1 MRSVQIYLSGEK
13 FTSAHGK
20 ARLHVAVR
28 SAPYAGR
35 SATAKLEA
43 DGTLDGLS
51 RSGSSGRVSRFWL
64 GRALAAPEGALLLL
78 RAFLG
83 VTFVFAGGQKLA
95 NPNFLSATAPGSFQ
109 EQLRGSMITSPLHHF
124 LAFALHAP
132 VLIAVVIA
140 LGEIAVGLGTLL
152 GLFGRLAAIGGALLS
167 LSFFL
172 TVSFRDS
179 PYYYG
184 PDIVFLFA
192 WTPFVL
198 GGSGTWSLDHV
209 YASRAVRVRETL
221 EVNAQPGAS
230 RSQLAVSRRRAADAE
245 RRIFLQKASAA
256 SLTALVG
263 TMFGGLTAGIGRLVH
278 TPQRSGSVGSLAEGV
293 PSTTSPTMR
302 PIASPTTRPITS
314 PTTSDGSA
322 SKVPGTSAVPPAS
335 TAGPVAGVPQ
345 GAPIGL
351 AADVP
356 IGGAASFTD
365 PAQQVPA
372 LVVQVER
379 GQFRAFSAV
388 CPHAGCTV
396 QFDGT
401 NDVFACPC
409 HGSVFNAT
417 TGAVLRGPATT
428 GLSAITVSLGPNGQ
442 LYADG

>member
-1 MRSVQIYLSGEK
+1 MN
-13 FTSAHGK
+13 
-20 ARLHVAVR
+20 
-28 SAPYAGR
+28 
-35 SATAKLEA
+35 
-43 DGTLDGLS
+43 
-51 RSGSSGRVSRFWL
+51 RFWV
-64 GRALAAPEGALLLL
+64 RPLAAPGGSLLLL

-83 VTFVFAGGQKLA
+83 VTFVFAGSQKLA
-95 NPNFLSATAPGSFQ
+95 NPNFFSATAPGSFQ
-109 EQLRGSMITSPLHHF
+109 EQLRGSMITSPLHHL

-132 VLIAVVIA
+132 VLIAALIA

-152 GLFGRLAAIGGALLS
+152 GLFGRFAAIGGALLS

-198 GGSGTWSLDHV
+198 GGSGTWSLDNI
-209 YASRAVRVRETL
+209 YANRALRVRETF

-230 RSQLAVSRRRAADAE
+230 RSQLAASRQRAADAE
-245 RRIFLQKASAA
+245 RRIFLQKAGAA
-256 SLTALVG
+256 GLTAAVG
-263 TMFGGLTAGIGRLVH
+263 TVFGGLTAGIGRLVH
-278 TPQRSGSVGSLAEGV
+278 KPQRGGAVGSIAEGV
-293 PSTTSPTMR
+293 PTTTSPTTR
-302 PIASPTTRPITS
+302 SSTSPTTRSATNPTTRS
-314 PTTSDGSA
+314 APNPTTSRGSA
-322 SKVPGTSAVPPAS
+322 STMPETSVVPPAS
-335 TAGPVAGVPQ
+335 TAGPDAQVPQ
-345 GAPIGL
+345 GTPIGP
-351 AADVP
+351 AANVP
-356 IGGAASFTD
+356 LGGAASFTD

-409 HGSVFNAT
+409 HGSVFNAS
-417 TGAVLRGPATT
+417 TGAVLQGPATT
-428 GLSAITVSLGPNGQ
+428 GLSPIPVALGPNGQ

>member
-1 MRSVQIYLSGEK
+1 V
-13 FTSAHGK
+13 
-20 ARLHVAVR
+20 
-28 SAPYAGR
+28 
-35 SATAKLEA
+35 
-43 DGTLDGLS
+43 DGLS
-51 RSGSSGRVSRFWL
+51 RSGSSGRVSRFWS
-64 GRALAAPEGALLLL
+64 RPALAAPEGTLLLL

-83 VTFVFAGGQKLA
+83 VTFVFAGWQKLA
-95 NPNFLSATAPGSFQ
+95 NPSFFSATAPGSFQ

-124 LAFALHAP
+124 LGFALHAP
-132 VLIAVVIA
+132 VLIAVLIA

-152 GLFGRLAAIGGALLS
+152 GLFGRLAATGGALLS

-221 EVNAQPGAS
+221 EVNAQPGTS
-230 RSQLAVSRRRAADAE
+230 RSQLEVSKRRAADAE

-263 TMFGGLTAGIGRLVH
+263 TMLGGLTAGIGRLVR

-293 PSTTSPTMR
+293 PPTTRSTTSPTTR
-302 PIASPTTRPITS
+302 STTRPTTRPITI
-314 PTTSDGSA
+314 PTTSNGSA
-322 SKVPGTSAVPPAS
+322 STVPRTSAVPPAS

-345 GAPIGL
+345 GTPIGS

-417 TGAVLRGPATT
+417 TGAVLHGPATT
-428 GLSAITVSLGPNGQ
+428 GLSPITVALGPNGQ

>member
-1 MRSVQIYLSGEK
+1 VNASPGSGNSEP
-13 FTSAHGK
+13 SN
-20 ARLHVAVR
+20 RI
-28 SAPYAGR
+28 
-35 SATAKLEA
+35 
-43 DGTLDGLS
+43 
-51 RSGSSGRVSRFWL
+51 WL
-64 GRALAAPEGALLLL
+64 VRALAAPGGALLLL

-83 VTFVFAGGQKLA
+83 VTFVFAGSQKLA
-95 NPNFLSATAPGSFQ
+95 NPNFFSTSAPGSFQ

-124 LAFALHAP
+124 LAFTLRAP
-132 VLIAVVIA
+132 VLIAVLIA

-152 GLFGRLAAIGGALLS
+152 GLFGRLAATGGALLS

-198 GGSGTWSLDHV
+198 GGSGTWSLDNI
-209 YASRAVRVRETL
+209 YANRAARVREIL
-221 EVNAQPGAS
+221 EVNAQSGAT
-230 RSQLAVSRRRAADAE
+230 RSQLAASRHRAAGAE

-256 SLTALVG
+256 GLAALVG
-263 TMFGGLTAGIGRLVH
+263 AVFGGLTAGIGRLVH
-278 TPQRSGSVGSLAEGV
+278 TPQRLSSAGSVAQSV
-293 PSTTSPTMR
+293 STSTSASRNTSPTTT
-302 PIASPTTRPITS
+302 ISTSTRPTTS
-314 PTTSDGSA
+314 PTTSTSRDTSTTTLPTTRPTTSGGA
-322 SKVPGTSAVPPAS
+322 SSTVPETRAGPPAT
-335 TAGPVAGVPQ
+335 TAGPVARVPQ
-345 GAPIGL
+345 GTAIG
-351 AADVP
+351 AAANVP

-417 TGAVLRGPATT
+417 TGAVLQGPATT
-428 GLSAITVSLGPNGQ
+428 GLSPIPVALGPNGQ
-442 LYADG
+442 LYTDG

>member
-1 MRSVQIYLSGEK
+1 MNATPHSG
-13 FTSAHGK
+13 
-20 ARLHVAVR
+20 
-28 SAPYAGR
+28 
-35 SATAKLEA
+35 
-43 DGTLDGLS
+43 
-51 RSGSSGRVSRFWL
+51 GSEPSNRFWL
-64 GRALAAPEGALLLL
+64 VRALAAPGGALLLQ

-83 VTFVFAGGQKLA
+83 VTFMFAGSQKLA
-95 NPNFLSATAPGSFQ
+95 NPNFFSASTPGSFQ
-109 EQLRGSMITSPLHHF
+109 EQLRGSMITSPLHHY

-132 VLIAVVIA
+132 VLIAVLIA

-152 GLFGRLAAIGGALLS
+152 GLFGRLAATGGALLS

-198 GGSGTWSLDHV
+198 GGSGTWSLDNI
-209 YASRAVRVRETL
+209 YASRAARAREIL
-221 EVNAQPGAS
+221 AVNPQPGAT
-230 RSQLAVSRRRAADAE
+230 RSQLKASRDQAADAE

-256 SLTALVG
+256 SLAALVG
-263 TMFGGLTAGIGRLVH
+263 TVFGGLTAGIGRLVR
-278 TPQRSGSVGSLAEGV
+278 TPRRLSTVGSIAEGV
-293 PSTTSPTMR
+293 STSTSTSPTTVTTTRSTTSPTTV
-302 PIASPTTRPITS
+302 PTTRP
-314 PTTSDGSA
+314 TTSGSA
-322 SKVPGTSAVPPAS
+322 SSTVPETRAVPPAS
-335 TAGPVAGVPQ
+335 TAGPVAPVPQ
-345 GAPIGL
+345 GTPIG
-351 AADVP
+351 AAANVP

-372 LVVQVER
+372 LVIQVER

-417 TGAVLRGPATT
+417 TGAVLQGPATT
-428 GLSAITVSLGPNGQ
+428 GLSLIPVALGPNGQ

>member
-1 MRSVQIYLSGEK
+1 
-13 FTSAHGK
+13 
-20 ARLHVAVR
+20 
-28 SAPYAGR
+28 
-35 SATAKLEA
+35 
-43 DGTLDGLS
+43 
-51 RSGSSGRVSRFWL
+51 
-64 GRALAAPEGALLLL
+64 LLLL

-83 VTFVFAGGQKLA
+83 VTFVFAGSQKLA
-95 NPNFLSATAPGSFQ
+95 NPNFFSATAPGSFQ

-132 VLIAVVIA
+132 VLIAVLIA
-140 LGEIAVGLGTLL
+140 FGEIAVGLGTLL
-152 GLFGRLAAIGGALLS
+152 GLFGRLAATGGALLS

-198 GGSGTWSLDHV
+198 GGSGTWSLDHI
-209 YASRAVRVRETL
+209 YANRAERVREAL
-221 EVNAQPGAS
+221 GLNAQTGAS
-230 RSQLAVSRRRAADAE
+230 RTQLAASRQRAADAE
-245 RRIFLQKASAA
+245 RRIFLQKAGAA

-263 TMFGGLTAGIGRLVH
+263 TVFGGLTAGIGRLVH
-278 TPQRSGSVGSLAEGV
+278 APQRAGSVRSIAEGV
-293 PSTTSPTMR
+293 PTT
-302 PIASPTTRPITS
+302 TTTS
-314 PTTSDGSA
+314 PTTSGSSVA
-322 SKVPGTSAVPPAS
+322 TVPGTSTVPPAT
-335 TAGPVAGVPQ
+335 TAGAVARVPQ
-345 GAPIGL
+345 GTLIGP

-372 LVVQVER
+372 LVVQVTR
-379 GQFRAFSAV
+379 GEFRAFSAI

-409 HGSVFNAT
+409 HGSVFNAM
-417 TGAVLRGPATT
+417 TGAVLQGPATT
-428 GLSAITVSLGPNGQ
+428 GLSSIPVALGPNGQ

>member
-1 MRSVQIYLSGEK
+1 MN
-13 FTSAHGK
+13 
-20 ARLHVAVR
+20 AR
-28 SAPYAGR
+28 P
-35 SATAKLEA
+35 
-43 DGTLDGLS
+43 
-51 RSGSSGRVSRFWL
+51 RSGNWEPANRFSFT
-64 GRALAAPEGALLLL
+64 RALVAPGGALLLL

-83 VTFVFAGGQKLA
+83 VTFAFAGSQKLA
-95 NPNFLSATAPGSFQ
+95 NPNFFSATASGSFQ

-132 VLIAVVIA
+132 VLIAVLIA
-140 LGEIAVGLGTLL
+140 FGEIAVGLGTLL
-152 GLFGRLAAIGGALLS
+152 GLFGRLAATGGVLLS

-198 GGSGTWSLDHV
+198 GGSGTWSLDHI
-209 YASRAVRVRETL
+209 YARRAERVRETVGL
-221 EVNAQPGAS
+221 NAQTRAS
-230 RSQLAVSRRRAADAE
+230 RGQLAAARQRAADAQ
-245 RRIFLQKASAA
+245 RRIFLQKAGAA
-256 SLTALVG
+256 SLTAAVVSV
-263 TMFGGLTAGIGRLVH
+263 FGGLTAGIGRLLH
-278 TPQRSGSVGSLAEGV
+278 SPQPRAPVGPIAEGV
-293 PSTTSPTMR
+293 ATNASSTTSATISGGSVSTVPRTSTVPPSTTE
-302 PIASPTTRPITS
+302 
-314 PTTSDGSA
+314 
-322 SKVPGTSAVPPAS
+322 
-335 TAGPVAGVPQ
+335 GPVAQVPK
-345 GAPIGL
+345 GTAIGP

-356 IGGAASFTD
+356 VGGAASFTD

-372 LVVQVER
+372 LVVQVSR

-409 HGSVFNAT
+409 HGFVFNAT
-417 TGAVLRGPATT
+417 TGAVLQGPATT
-428 GLSAITVSLGPNGQ
+428 GLSPIPVDLGPNGQ

>member
-1 MRSVQIYLSGEK
+1 M
-13 FTSAHGK
+13 
-20 ARLHVAVR
+20 
-28 SAPYAGR
+28 
-35 SATAKLEA
+35 
-43 DGTLDGLS
+43 DGLP
-51 RSGSSGRVSRFWL
+51 RSGIAGPVSRFWFV
-64 GRALAAPEGALLLL
+64 RALAAPGGALLLL

-83 VTFVFAGGQKLA
+83 VTFVFAGSQKLA
-95 NPNFLSATAPGSFQ
+95 NPNFFSASAPGSFQ

-132 VLIAVVIA
+132 VVIAVLIA

-152 GLFGRLAAIGGALLS
+152 GLFGRLAATGGALLS

-198 GGSGTWSLDHV
+198 GGSGNWSLDQI
-209 YASRAVRVRETL
+209 YASRAQRVRETL
-221 EVNAQPGAS
+221 EVNTQPGAT
-230 RSQLAVSRRRAADAE
+230 RGQLAAARHRAADAE
-245 RRIFLQKASAA
+245 RRNLLQKAGAA
-256 SLTALVG
+256 GLTTLAG
-263 TMFGGLTAGIGRLVH
+263 TVFGGLTAGIGRLVH
-278 TPQRSGSVGSLAEGV
+278 APQRSSSVGVIAAGA
-293 PSTTSPTMR
+293 PTTTTPTAGPGTSPTTD
-302 PIASPTTRPITS
+302 AGTSPTTRP
-314 PTTSDGSA
+314 TTSGS
-322 SKVPGTSAVPPAS
+322 SVSTVPATSTVPPAT
-335 TAGPVAGVPQ
+335 TAGPVAQVPR
-345 GAPIGL
+345 GTLIGP

-356 IGGAASFTD
+356 VGGAATFTD

-372 LVVQVER
+372 LVVQVTQ

-409 HGSVFNAT
+409 HGFYLQRDHGGRTARAGNDWPFTHSCRAR
-417 TGAVLRGPATT
+417 AK
-428 GLSAITVSLGPNGQ
+428 
-442 LYADG
+442 

>member
-1 MRSVQIYLSGEK
+1 
-13 FTSAHGK
+13 
-20 ARLHVAVR
+20 
-28 SAPYAGR
+28 
-35 SATAKLEA
+35 
-43 DGTLDGLS
+43 
-51 RSGSSGRVSRFWL
+51 
-64 GRALAAPEGALLLL
+64 LLLL

-83 VTFVFAGGQKLA
+83 VTFVFAGSQKLA
-95 NPNFLSATAPGSFQ
+95 NPNFFNATAPGSFQ
-109 EQLRGSMITSPLHHF
+109 EQLRGSIITSPLHHF

-132 VLIAVVIA
+132 VLIAVLIA

-152 GLFGRLAAIGGALLS
+152 GLFGRLAATGGALLS

-198 GGSGTWSLDHV
+198 AGSGTWSLDHI
-209 YASRAVRVRETL
+209 YALRAARVRETL
-221 EVNAQPGAS
+221 EMNAQPGAS
-230 RSQLAVSRRRAADAE
+230 RSQLAAARQRAADAE
-245 RRIFLQKASAA
+245 RRIFLQKAGAA
-256 SLTALVG
+256 SLTTLSGAV
-263 TMFGGLTAGIGRLVH
+263 FGGLTAGIGRLAH
-278 TPQRSGSVGSLAEGV
+278 APQRSGSVGVIAEGA
-293 PSTTSPTMR
+293 PTTTTTS
-302 PIASPTTRPITS
+302 AITS
-314 PTTSDGSA
+314 PTASGS
-322 SKVPGTSAVPPAS
+322 SVSTVPGTSTVPPTT
-335 TAGPVAGVPQ
+335 TADPVAQVPQ
-345 GAPIGL
+345 GTLIGP

-372 LVVQVER
+372 LVVQVTR
-379 GQFRAFSAV
+379 GEFRAFSAI

-409 HGSVFNAT
+409 HGSVFNAM
-417 TGAVLRGPATT
+417 TGAVLQGPATT
-428 GLSAITVSLGPNGQ
+428 GLSPIPVALGPNGQ

>member
-1 MRSVQIYLSGEK
+1 
-13 FTSAHGK
+13 
-20 ARLHVAVR
+20 
-28 SAPYAGR
+28 
-35 SATAKLEA
+35 
-43 DGTLDGLS
+43 
-51 RSGSSGRVSRFWL
+51 VSRFWL
-64 GRALAAPEGALLLL
+64 TRALVAPGGALVLL

-83 VTFVFAGGQKLA
+83 VTFVFAGSQKLA
-95 NPNFLSATAPGSFQ
+95 NPSFFSATAPGSFR

-132 VLIAVVIA
+132 VLIAVLIA
-140 LGEIAVGLGTLL
+140 LGEIAVGFGTLL
-152 GLFGRLAAIGGALLS
+152 GLFGRLAATGGALLS

-198 GGSGTWSLDHV
+198 GGSGAWSLDHV
-209 YASRAVRVRETL
+209 YASRAQRVRETL
-221 EVNAQPGAS
+221 GLNTQHGHS
-230 RSQLAVSRRRAADAE
+230 RGQMAAARQRAADAE
-245 RRIFLQKASAA
+245 RRIFLQKAAAA
-256 SLTALVG
+256 SLTTLAG
-263 TMFGGLTAGIGRLVH
+263 TLFGGLTAGIGRLVH
-278 TPQRSGSVGSLAEGV
+278 APVRPGSVGAIVEGV
-293 PSTTSPTMR
+293 PMNTSPTTG
-302 PIASPTTRPITS
+302 PTKS
-314 PTTSDGSA
+314 PTTSDNSA
-322 SKVPGTSAVPPAS
+322 STVPGTSTVPP
-335 TAGPVAGVPQ
+335 TTTEGPVAPVPQ
-345 GAPIGL
+345 GTLIGP
-351 AADVP
+351 AVDVP
-356 IGGAASFTD
+356 VGGAASFTD

-372 LVVQVER
+372 LVVQVVR

-417 TGAVLRGPATT
+417 TGAVLQGPATT
-428 GLSAITVSLGPNGQ
+428 GLSPIPVSLGPNGQ

>member
-1 MRSVQIYLSGEK
+1 M
-13 FTSAHGK
+13 
-20 ARLHVAVR
+20 
-28 SAPYAGR
+28 
-35 SATAKLEA
+35 
-43 DGTLDGLS
+43 DGFP
-51 RSGSSGRVSRFWL
+51 RSGISGPVNRFWF
-64 GRALAAPEGALLLL
+64 GRALAAPGGTLLLL

-83 VTFVFAGGQKLA
+83 VTFVFAGSQKLA
-95 NPNFLSATAPGSFQ
+95 NPNFFSASAPGSFQ

-132 VLIAVVIA
+132 VLIAVLIA

-152 GLFGRLAAIGGALLS
+152 GLFGRIAATGGALLS

-198 GGSGTWSLDHV
+198 GGSGAWSLDHI
-209 YASRAVRVRETL
+209 YASRAQRVRDTL
-221 EVNAQPGAS
+221 EVNTQPGAS
-230 RSQLAVSRRRAADAE
+230 RGQLAAARHRAADAE
-245 RRIFLQKASAA
+245 RRIFLQKAGAA
-256 SLTALVG
+256 GLTTLAG
-263 TMFGGLTAGIGRLVH
+263 TVFGGLTAGIGRLVH
-278 TPQRSGSVGSLAEGV
+278 APQRSSSVGVIAQGV
-293 PSTTSPTMR
+293 PATTSPTGG
-302 PIASPTTRPITS
+302 PGASPTTGAGTS
-314 PTTSDGSA
+314 PTTPPTRSPTTSGSSA
-322 SKVPGTSAVPPAS
+322 STSGSSVPTVPATSTVPPA
-335 TAGPVAGVPQ
+335 TTEGPVAQVPQ
-345 GAPIGL
+345 GTLIGP

-356 IGGAASFTD
+356 VGGAASFTD

-372 LVVQVER
+372 LVVQVTR

-417 TGAVLRGPATT
+417 TGAVLQGPATT
-428 GLSAITVSLGPNGQ
+428 GLSPIPVSLGPNGQ

>member
-1 MRSVQIYLSGEK
+1 M
-13 FTSAHGK
+13 T
-20 ARLHVAVR
+20 AR
-28 SAPYAGR
+28 P
-35 SATAKLEA
+35 
-43 DGTLDGLS
+43 
-51 RSGSSGRVSRFWL
+51 RSGNWEPANRFWL
-64 GRALAAPEGALLLL
+64 ARALVAPGGALLLL

-83 VTFVFAGGQKLA
+83 VTFVFAGSQKLA
-95 NPNFLSATAPGSFQ
+95 NPDFFSATAPGSFQ

-124 LAFALHAP
+124 LAFGLHAP
-132 VLIAVVIA
+132 VLIAVLIA

-152 GLFGRLAAIGGALLS
+152 GLFGRLAATGGALLS

-198 GGSGTWSLDHV
+198 AGSGTWSLDHV
-209 YASRAVRVRETL
+209 YASRARRVRETL
-221 EVNAQPGAS
+221 EVNAQPGTS
-230 RSQLAVSRRRAADAE
+230 RGQLAVARQRAADAE
-245 RRIFLQKASAA
+245 RRIFLQKAGAA
-256 SLTALVG
+256 SLTTLAG
-263 TMFGGLTAGIGRLVH
+263 TVFGGLTAGIGRLVH
-278 TPQRSGSVGSLAEGV
+278 APQRSSSVGVIAEGV
-293 PSTTSPTMR
+293 PTT
-302 PIASPTTRPITS
+302 TS
-314 PTTSDGSA
+314 PTTSPTTSGS
-322 SKVPGTSAVPPAS
+322 SVSTVPGTSTVPPAT
-335 TAGPVAGVPQ
+335 TAGPVEQVPQ
-345 GAPIGL
+345 GTLIGP

-356 IGGAASFTD
+356 VGGAASFTD

-401 NDVFACPC
+401 NEVFACPC

-417 TGAVLRGPATT
+417 TGAVLQGPATT
-428 GLSAITVSLGPNGQ
+428 GLSPIPVALGPNGQ